1 MGSVARASNRP
12 LAVGHRDFHR
22 ETLPI
27 RVDSFETTARTEIKQ
42 LNVGPIR
49 LATRGPSLLWHGAN
63 GVVQMATHPLGFDG
77 ASDADQMRWLHGFR
91 RLLDGLDAPLQVVI
105 ETEPGSGGDDTIALP
120 TPRDFDDMRG
130 ADLRFVELMSRSP
143 SAHRRL
149 TSLVTPTSNAQ
160 RLEGALREMGIGFS
174 SATPAHGPTFGL
186 ERPHE
191 FSFHAGWSRSWYLE
205 RMPGTEL
212 EAGWLF
218 RLIPSGLKTRLSWH
232 ADPLPVAWIVD
243 YLQRQLTNMR
253 VSRMQELSTGTNDP
267 MLAGALPNTEDL
279 QRRLASSQEKAF
291 HVSVYITL
299 VAATKQALEEGSEEI
314 RSAARAALCELQP
327 CTFRMLDGHL
337 ATLPACAD
345 RLARKRVL
353 DTSVLATLFPW
364 CGAEIQQ
371 PGGLVVG
378 SGYAS
383 GGPVLVDPFDQTRY
397 ANANIGVFG
406 YSGAGKTYLL
416 STLLMGSL
424 GRGIQVY
431 VIDPEHEYG
440 NLARHLG
447 GIDVQ
452 LALGS
457 GHSLNVLDLRPSER
471 RDESWLGAA
480 TADAVDLCA
489 TICGGLDEAERAV
502 VEAAVRAAY
511 HAAEQPVLS
520 DVAMLLPNDSRA
532 FAILQR
538 WVNGSLGQMFSA
550 PTNIDLEAPIV
561 VFGMREL
568 RDELI
573 PPVHFLLAE
582 ALWTRIKRKD
592 RRRMLVVD
600 ELGLLFEDPTI
611 RRFVVNLARRIR
623 KYDGSLVFAT
633 QNPGDLLSTDAGAV
647 VATNPAL
654 LFLGAQRPGEA
665 AKLESA
671 FHLSPR
677 QRAFLEAAK
686 RGDFLLS
693 AGPDRLTVRVQAPGW
708 QEEAMRLARHT
719 ARPPPITGRLN
730 RVRRV
735 LHYRLYGLPEQRL
748 ERVHAQFEAL
758 AGARTW
764 RCEPPWV
771 ASSYSRG
778 LFEMEYFRH
787 LKNEDVVN
795 TTAAGFVKMA
805 GDETDALIVAIFM
818 RDLSAEYGI
827 KTTLKDEDHPLAK
840 LRRLEFDHGRL
851 PNGQSLEEVLAK
863 RPVIK
868 KVQGERILFYPPT
881 FRLHSQSP
889 PSPEWAYALF
899 GIRAYAP
906 TLLEAEQEALKIL
919 RGFGHLAG

>member
-1 MGSVARASNRP
+1 MRVVA
-12 LAVGHRDFHR
+12 
-22 ETLPI
+22 
-27 RVDSFETTARTEIKQ
+27 
-42 LNVGPIR
+42 
-49 LATRGPSLLWHGAN
+49 RGPSVMWRGGAD
-63 GVVQMATHPLGFDG
+63 VVQITTHPLGFDG
-77 ASDADQMRWLHGFR
+77 AAEADRSRWLNGFR

-105 ETEPGSGGDDTIALP
+105 ATEPGSGADSNADS
-120 TPRDFDDMRG
+120 PRPADFDEMRS
-130 ADLRFVELMSRSP
+130 ADLWFVDQITELP
-143 SAHRRL
+143 SAHRRQ
-149 TSLVTPTSNAQ
+149 TSLITRADQAS
-160 RLEGALREMGIGFS
+160 RLEGALREMGVGFS
-174 SATPAHGPTFGL
+174 SSTPPVQSAFGE
-186 ERPHE
+186 ERPHDLAVPE
-191 FSFHAGWSRSWYLE
+191 GWSRSWYVE
-205 RMPGTEL
+205 RMPGTAL
-212 EAGWLF
+212 EPGWLF
-218 RLIPSGLKTRLSWH
+218 RLIPPGFKVRLAWH

-243 YLQRQLTNMR
+243 YLQRQLINMR
-253 VSRMQELSTGTNDP
+253 VSRMQEMSAGTNDP
-267 MLAGALPNTEDL
+267 LLSGALPNTEDL

-299 VAATKQALEEGSEEI
+299 LASAPATLEEGSERI
-314 RSAARAALCELQP
+314 RSAARATLCELQP
-327 CTFRMLDGHL
+327 CTLRMLDGHVS
-337 ATLPACAD
+337 TIPASVD

-353 DTSVLATLFPW
+353 DSSSLVTLFPW
-364 CGAEIQQ
+364 SGAEIQHA
-371 PGGLVVG
+371 GGLVVG
-378 SGYAS
+378 RNCAS
-383 GGPVLVDPFDQTRY
+383 GAPVLVEPFDQQRY

-424 GRGIQVY
+424 GRGTQVY

-452 LALGS
+452 LSLGS
-457 GHSLNVLDLRPSER
+457 GHSLNVLELRPSDR
-471 RDESWLGAA
+471 RDEAWMGAA

-489 TICGGLDEAERAV
+489 AICGGLDESERAL

-511 HAAEQPVLS
+511 QAVEQPVLRH
-520 DVAMLLPNDSRA
+520 VADLLPEMSRVA
-532 FAILQR
+532 TILRR
-538 WVNGSLGQMFSA
+538 WVHGSLGQMFSA

-568 RDELI
+568 REEMVA
-573 PPVHFLLAE
+573 PVHFLLAE

-611 RRFVVNLARRIR
+611 RRFVVSLARRIR

-633 QNPGDLLSTDAGAV
+633 QNPGDLLSSDQGAV
-647 VATNPAL
+647 VATNPAV
-654 LFLGAQRPGEA
+654 LFFGAQRPGEA

-671 FHLSPR
+671 FHLSQP
-677 QRAFLEAAK
+677 QRTFLETAR
-686 RGDFLLS
+686 RGDFLLA
-693 AGPDRLTVRVQAPGW
+693 AGSDRLMIHVHAPPW
-708 QEEAMRLARHT
+708 QEDAMRVSREQ
-719 ARPPPITGRLN
+719 ARPPPITGRLT
-730 RVRRV
+730 RMRRV
-735 LHYRLYGLPEQRL
+735 LHYRLHGLPEQRL
-748 ERVHAQFEAL
+748 ERIHSQFEAL
-758 AGARTW
+758 SSARTW

-771 ASSYSRG
+771 ASPYSRG

-787 LKNEDVVN
+787 LKNQDGAN
-795 TTAAGFVKMA
+795 ISAAGFVKMA

-827 KTTLKDEDHPLAK
+827 KASIRDDDHPLAK

-851 PNGQSLEEVLAK
+851 PNGQTLEEVLAK

>member
-1 MGSVARASNRP
+1 M
-12 LAVGHRDFHR
+12 
-22 ETLPI
+22 
-27 RVDSFETTARTEIKQ
+27 DSFETTARTDIKQ
-42 LNVGPIR
+42 LNVGPLR
-49 LATRGPSLLWHGAN
+49 LAERGPSLLSYGTN
-63 GVVQMATHPLGFDG
+63 DIVQMATHPLGFGG
-77 ASDADQMRWLHGFR
+77 ASEADRTRWLNGFR
-91 RLLDGLDAPLQVVI
+91 RLLDGLDAPLQILI
-105 ETEPGSGGDDTIALP
+105 ETAPGSGVEGTSTYR

-130 ADLRFVELMSRSP
+130 ADLSFVEHLSRSP

-149 TSLVTPTSNAQ
+149 TSLISPKSGAP
-160 RLEGALREMGIGFS
+160 RLGAALREMGIGFANAT
-174 SATPAHGPTFGL
+174 SASRPTFGL
-186 ERPHE
+186 ESPHDL
-191 FSFHAGWSRSWYLE
+191 SFQEGWSRSWYIE

-212 EAGWLF
+212 EPGWLF
-218 RLIPSGLKTRLSWH
+218 RLIPPALKTRLSWH

-253 VSRMQELSTGTNDP
+253 VSRMQELNSGTSDP

-299 VAATKQALEEGSEEI
+299 VAATKHALEEGSERI
-314 RSAARAALCELQP
+314 RSAARATLCEIQP

-337 ATLPACAD
+337 ATLPACID

-353 DTSVLATLFPW
+353 DTTALVTLFPW
-364 CGAEIQQ
+364 LGGEIQQ

-378 SGYAS
+378 SNYAS

-471 RDESWLGAA
+471 RDESWLGSA

-489 TICGGLDEAERAV
+489 TICGGVDEAERAV
-502 VEAAVRAAY
+502 VETAVRAAY
-511 HAAEQPVLS
+511 SAAQQPVLR
-520 DVAMLLPNDSRA
+520 DVAMLLPETSRVSG
-532 FAILQR
+532 ILQR
-538 WVNGSLGQMFSA
+538 WVHGSLGQMFSA

-568 RDELI
+568 RDEMI
-573 PPVHFLLAE
+573 APVHFLLAE

-592 RRRMLVVD
+592 RRRMIVVD
-600 ELGLLFEDPTI
+600 ELGFLFEDQTI

-665 AKLESA
+665 AKLELA
-671 FHLSPR
+671 FHLSPQ
-677 QRAFLEAAK
+677 QRVFLEAAR

-693 AGPDRLTVRVQAPGW
+693 AGPDRLTIRVRAPTW
-708 QEEAMRLARHT
+708 QEEAMRLARQT
-719 ARPPPITGRLN
+719 ARPPPMTGRLN
-730 RVRRV
+730 RMRRV

-748 ERVHAQFEAL
+748 ARVHDQFEAL
-758 AGARTW
+758 AAARTW

-795 TTAAGFVKMA
+795 TTAAGFLKMA
-805 GDETDALIVAIFM
+805 GDETDALMVAIFM

-827 KTTLKDEDHPLAK
+827 ETTLKDQDHPLAK

>member
-1 MGSVARASNRP
+1 MALATDRP
-12 LAVGHRDFHR
+12 VAVGYRDISR
-22 ETLPI
+22 EALSVCGGCAQGAPGG
-27 RVDSFETTARTEIKQ
+27 EIKH
-42 LNVGPIR
+42 LSLGPLR
-49 LATRGPSLLWHGAN
+49 LVARGPSLLWHPAN
-63 GVVQMATHPLGFDG
+63 EVIQIVTQPLGFEG
-77 ASDADQMRWLHGFR
+77 AAEPDRMRWLNGFR
-91 RLLDGLDAPLQVVI
+91 RLLDELDAPLQVLI
-105 ETEPGSGGDDTIALP
+105 QTEPGSGIESTAAEP
-120 TPRDFDDMRG
+120 RPRDFDEMRG
-130 ADLRFVELMSRSP
+130 ADLWFVEQMARSP
-143 SAHRRL
+143 SAHRRS
-149 TSLVTPTSNAQ
+149 TSLVVSKEHGS
-160 RLEGALREMGIGFS
+160 RLEAALREMGVGS
-174 SATPAHGPTFGL
+174 TTSTQEVPSVFGEEL
-186 ERPHE
+186 PHHLAIPE
-191 FSFHAGWSRSWYLE
+191 GWSRSWYVE
-205 RMPGTEL
+205 RMPGIEL

-218 RLIPSGLKTRLSWH
+218 RLIPPGLRIQLAWH
-232 ADPLPVAWIVD
+232 ADPLPVAWVVD

-253 VSRMQELSTGTNDP
+253 ASRMQELGAGTSDP
-267 MLAGALPNTEDL
+267 LLAGALPNTEDL

-299 VAATKQALEEGSEEI
+299 MAASPSALEEGSEKI
-314 RSAARAALCELQP
+314 RAAARATLCELQP

-337 ATLPACAD
+337 ATLPASID

-353 DTSVLATLFPW
+353 DTSALVTFIPW
-364 CGAEIQQ
+364 SGAEIQHT
-371 PGGLVVG
+371 GGLIVG
-378 SGYAS
+378 QNRAS
-383 GGPVLVDPFDQTRY
+383 GAPVLVDPFDDRRF

-424 GRGIQVY
+424 GRGTQIY
-431 VIDPEHEYG
+431 VVDPEHEYG
-440 NLARHLG
+440 NLARQLG

-457 GHSLNVLDLRPSER
+457 GHSLNVLDLRPSDR
-471 RDESWLGAA
+471 RDEAWIGAA
-480 TADAVDLCA
+480 IADTVDLCG
-489 TICGGLDEAERAV
+489 TICGGLDESERAV
-502 VEAAVRAAY
+502 IEGAVRAAY
-511 HAAEQPVLS
+511 DFADQPLLG
-520 DVAMLLPNDSRA
+520 DVAARLPKASRVES
-532 FAILQR
+532 ILGR
-538 WVNGSLGQMFSA
+538 WVHGSLGQMFSA
-550 PTNIDLEAPIV
+550 PTNIDLDAPIV

-568 RDELI
+568 RDELVA
-573 PPVHFLLAE
+573 PVHFLLAE

-600 ELGLLFEDPTI
+600 ELGLLFEDQTI
-611 RRFVVNLARRIR
+611 RRFVVSLARRIR

-633 QNPGDLLSTDAGAV
+633 QNPGDLLSSEQGAV

-654 LFLGAQRPGEA
+654 LFMGAQRPGEA

-671 FHLSPR
+671 YHLSHE
-677 QRAFLEAAK
+677 QRSFLESAR
-686 RGDFLLS
+686 RGDFLLA
-693 AGPDRLTVRVQAPGW
+693 AGADRLAIHVQAPPW
-708 QEEAMRLARHT
+708 QEEAMQLSRER
-719 ARPPPITGRLN
+719 ARPPPITGRLI

-735 LHYRLYGLPEQRL
+735 LHYRVYGLPEQRL

-758 AGARTW
+758 AAARTW

-771 ASSYSRG
+771 ASSSSRG

-787 LKNEDVVN
+787 LRNEDGAG
-795 TTAAGFVKMA
+795 TSAAGFLKMA
-805 GDETDALIVAIFM
+805 GDETDALIIAIFL

-827 KTTLKDEDHPLAK
+827 RTMLTDEDHPLAK

-851 PNGQSLEEVLAK
+851 PNGQSLEDVLAK

-868 KVQGERILFYPPT
+868 KVHGERILFYPPT